1 MQDGRIPIYQVI
13 QDFIKNQIQTGVWSP
28 GDKIFTEK
36 ELMEKFEVSRI
47 TVSNALTG
55 LTKEGWLN
63 RIQGK
68 GSYVHDMALS
78 LRSTA
83 QSGPSIGM
91 ITPAEQE
98 ESRRNVIGLILPNI
112 SDFFSMRMNK
122 GISKA
127 LKQSGY
133 NFVLMLSENSKERE
147 AAAIREL
154 LYMGASGLI
163 IFPVDAETYNEEILR
178 LKLERFPLVIIDRY
192 LTGIET
198 HFIGSDGVEASRL
211 AVNHL
216 YELGH
221 RDIAICSDVPLST
234 TTIEQR
240 LSGYM
245 KALKELG
252 EMINPAMM
260 LTDFYVDYER
270 EELDEQHPL
279 FRYVKNGLA
288 TAYITLNGTMAL
300 HLFRIVRHLGLE
312 VPKDISIVTFDNLSP
327 SREFNF
333 FTYIDQHE
341 ETVGRLAAEQ
351 LLGLLDDTGKMN
363 QQENKY
369 RKLLIEPHLVSSVST
384 AGCPVR
390 TKP

>member
-13 QDFIKNQIQTGVWSP
+13 QDFIKNQIQTGIWSP

-55 LTKEGWLN
+55 LTKEGWLS

-78 LRSTA
+78 LRNPAPPAAGSSMSA
-83 QSGPSIGM
+83 
-91 ITPAEQE
+91 PAEQGD
-98 ESRRNVIGLILPNI
+98 SRNVIGLILPNI

-133 NFVLMLSENSKERE
+133 NFVLMLSENSKDRE

-216 YELGH
+216 FELGH

-300 HLFRIVRHLGLE
+300 HLYRIVRHLGLQ
-312 VPKDISIVTFDNLSP
+312 VPQDISIVTFDNLSP
-327 SREFNF
+327 SREFDF

-341 ETVGRLAAEQ
+341 EKVGRLAAEQ
-351 LLGLLDDTGKMN
+351 LLELLDDKSKIN

-384 AGCPVR
+384 AACPVR
-390 TKP
+390 SKP

>member
-1 MQDGRIPIYQVI
+1 MQDGRIPIYQII
-13 QDFIKNQIQTGVWSP
+13 QDFIKNQITSGILKP
-28 GDKIFTEK
+28 GDKILTEK

-47 TVSNALTG
+47 TVSNALSG
-55 LTKEGWLN
+55 LTKDGWLT

-68 GSYVHDMALS
+68 GSYVNEPEAAAPASQPGASAGNGAL
-78 LRSTA
+78 
-83 QSGPSIGM
+83 QSKEQ
-91 ITPAEQE
+91 AE
-98 ESRRNVIGLILPNI
+98 SRNVIGLIMPDL
-112 SDFFSMRMNK
+112 SDFFSMRMNN

-127 LKQSGY
+127 LKKSGY
-133 NFVLMLSENSKERE
+133 NLVLMLSENSKERE

-154 LYMGASGLI
+154 LRMGASGLI
-163 IFPVDAETYNEEILR
+163 IFPVDDETYNEEILR

-192 LTGIET
+192 LSGIET

-216 YELGH
+216 YKLGH

-234 TTIEQR
+234 TSIEQR

-245 KALKELG
+245 KAMKELG

-260 LTDFYVDYER
+260 LTDFYVDYGKEEIDER
-270 EELDEQHPL
+270 HPL

-300 HLFRIVRHLGLE
+300 YLYRIVRHLGLE
-312 VPKDISIVTFDNLSP
+312 VSKDLSIVTFDNVSP

-351 LLGLLDDTGKMN
+351 LLELLQRGGDQA
-363 QQENKY
+363 QQEPKY
-369 RKLLIEPHLVSSVST
+369 RKVLVEPHLIPSQST
-384 AGCPVR
+384 APLQVR
-390 TKP
+390 VK